1 METTATAVPSS
12 PAASNIETLS
22 PILENEAT
30 ASSKEII
37 GAIEELPE
45 EIRFL
50 HECTDEN
57 FSLGLRTFE
66 KMRDPYETPSTNERS
81 IIDYGHATVDS
92 ETRTQQLEQRKINLL
107 AKLHEQKLRKEE
119 EELIVECDRR
129 MSVIGYG
136 FLIC

>member
-30 ASSKEII
+30 ASSNEII
-37 GAIEELPE
+37 GAIEGLPE

-57 FSLGLRTFE
+57 FSLGMRTFD

-92 ETRTQQLEQRKINLL
+92 ETRTQQLEQPP
-107 AKLHEQKLRKEE
+107 
-119 EELIVECDRR
+119 C
-129 MSVIGYG
+129 
-136 FLIC
+136 